1 MFICASVSVC
11 VRARVRMPQ
20 HFPMCHSLSIC
31 GSVYEFMCALEFV
44 GMLVGDRG
52 TCLSE

>member
-1 MFICASVSVC
+1 MCVC
-11 VRARVRMPQ
+11 VSMAVHTRSCVP
-20 HFPMCHSLSIC
+20 LSTC

-52 TCLSE
+52 TCLCE